1 MRRAPGHRG
10 IGARAKRGLFRAPVP
25 LCLCALLAGCGPAA
39 DAPHE
44 RIIVPK
50 RASLRTVADSLAA
63 HHIIGSSDRFML
75 TARLLGFFVV
85 QYRGLD
91 RHLRPGRYD
100 FPVGERTRTILRAM
114 LTGRTDD
121 DLFTVPEG
129 YTINEMAGA
138 AAKKLGM
145 DSAAFVAATRDPDLL
160 ARLGIPRNDRSVE
173 GYLFPETYRVVFGA
187 SPEQLVAQMVE
198 QFQAQWDTAWD
209 ARARQIGLTRHQVI
223 TLASIVEAEARRH
236 SERQVIAGVYYNR
249 LKRRHPMK
257 LEADPTVIYAL
268 GRHVNRVLIRDLRI
282 KSPYNT
288 YLHTGLPPGP
298 IDSPG
303 RASILAALWPA
314 RHNYLF
320 FVARPDGS
328 HMFSA
333 NGAEHADSVKVAR
346 RLRAEAEAAKRDS
359 MLAARRESTT
369 VARQVRAAR
378 AAGKS
383 DSTAAASP
391 PRP

>member
-1 MRRAPGHRG
+1 VSATRGGRATGPGGR
-10 IGARAKRGLFRAPVP
+10 ARIRAAA
-25 LCLCALLAGCGPAA
+25 LAALCALLAACGPAA
-39 DAPHE
+39 DAPHA

-50 RASLRTVADSLAA
+50 RASLKSVAESLSA
-63 HHIIGSSDRFML
+63 HGIIRSQTRFLL
-75 TARLLGFFVV
+75 TARFFGLFIS

-100 FPVGERTRTILRAM
+100 FAVGDGTRTILTKM
-114 LTGRTDD
+114 VTGRTDD

-129 YTINEMAGA
+129 YTIQEMAEA
-138 AAKKLGM
+138 AAARLGM
-145 DSAAFVAATRDPDLL
+145 DSAAFIAATRDSELRE
-160 ARLGIPRNDRSVE
+160 ALGIPHNDRSVE

-187 SPEQLVAQMVE
+187 SPEQLVAQMVHE
-198 QFQAQWDTAWD
+198 FQTQWDTAWD
-209 ARARQIGLTRHQVI
+209 ARARQIGLTRHQVL

-249 LKRRHPMK
+249 LKLRHPMK

-314 RHNYLF
+314 RHHYLY

-328 HMFSA
+328 HMFSET
-333 NGAEHADSVKVAR
+333 GAEHADSVKVAR
-346 RLRAEAEAAKRDS
+346 RLRAEAQAARRDS
-359 MLAARRESTT
+359 ILAARRESTT
-369 VARQVRAAR
+369 VARQVTAAQQAAR
-378 AAGKS
+378 A
-383 DSTAAASP
+383 DSAAP
-391 PRP
+391 PRPRP